1 MALIKRGVCSY
12 GEKVQIAAARGAV
25 GVIAWNNAEGT
36 LEGYSLQV
44 LFPKGDFVPVAG
56 ITMGQG
62 EALLAQLNAGVKI
75 SIDMSTDAKVYKT
88 RNVIAETKAGDHN
101 NVIHVSGHSDSVTA
115 GPGINDNG
123 SGTISILEIAL
134 QLTNFSVNNAVRFS
148 WWTAEEAG
156 LLGAEYYVHELSAA
170 EKDKIRLLLDFDMMA
185 SPNFAYQI
193 YDGDGSAYNLT
204 GPAGSAE
211 AEHEFAAYFDSIG
224 LNHTEIEFDGR
235 SDYGPFLEA
244 GIAAGGIAGG
254 AEGIKTE
261 AEADMFG
268 GGAGVP
274 YDVNYHEDGDTVNN
288 LNLDAWIEF
297 TRAIAHMTAKYAV
310 SWDSFPPR
318 NETAAQKRSERNAQY
333 KQRFQQTKR
342 YQRWV

>member
-1 MALIKRGVCSY
+1 MS
-12 GEKVQIAAARGAV
+12 
-25 GVIAWNNAEGT
+25 
-36 LEGYSLQV
+36 S
-44 LFPKGDFVPVAG
+44 VAK
-56 ITMGQG
+56 
-62 EALLAQLNAGVKI
+62 LA
-75 SIDMSTDAKVYKT
+75 TTY
-88 RNVIAETKAGDHN
+88 NVIAETKEGDHD

-123 SGTISILEIAL
+123 SGTCSLLEIAT
-134 QLTNFSVNNAVRFS
+134 QLTKFAVNNAVRFS

-156 LLGAEYYVHELSAA
+156 LLGAEYYVKQLSQA

-193 YDGDGSAYNLT
+193 YDGDGSAFNLT
-204 GPAGSAE
+204 GPTGSAE

-254 AEGIKTE
+254 AEGIKTQE
-261 AEADMFG
+261 EFEMFG

-288 LNLDAWIEF
+288 LNLEAWIEF
-297 TRAIAHMTAKYAV
+297 SKAIAHMTAKYAL
-310 SWDSFPPR
+310 SWESIPPR
-318 NETAAQKRSERNAQY
+318 NATAARKRSDRYGEM
-333 KQRFQQTKR
+333 KQAFQKTKR

>member
-1 MALIKRGVCSY
+1 MQL
-12 GEKVQIAAARGAV
+12 AAAKGAL
-25 GVIAWNNAEGT
+25 GVVAWNNAEGT

-44 LFPKGDFVPVAG
+44 LYPEGDFVPVAG
-56 ITMGQG
+56 ITLGQG
-62 EALLAQLNAGVKI
+62 ESLLAQLEAGVDI
-75 SIDMSTDAKVYKT
+75 TVDMWTNATVYNT
-88 RNVIAETKAGDHN
+88 RNLIAETKAGDHD

-123 SGTISILEIAL
+123 SGSMSILEIAL
-134 QLTNFSVNNAVRFS
+134 QLTNYTVNNAVRFS

-156 LLGAEYYVHELSAA
+156 LLGAEYYVHELPQD
-170 EKDKIRLLLDFDMMA
+170 ERDKIRLMLDFDMMA

-193 YDGDGSAYNLT
+193 YDGDGSAYNLS
-204 GPAGSAE
+204 GPTGSAE

-261 AEADMFG
+261 EEAEMFG

-297 TRAIAHMTAKYAV
+297 TKAIAHMTATYAV
-310 SWDSFPPR
+310 SWDSIPPG
-318 NETAAQKRSERNAQY
+318 NATAAQKRSERYTQW
-333 KQRFQQTKR
+333 KQEFRQTKR